1 MMGFNLDDYEPV
13 ATRLARWLADVRARG
28 AIPQVITEMTHHG
41 DGWCVFKA
49 TLYED
54 HGMIATGWAEEH
66 ASQRGVN
73 ATSHVENCETSAV
86 GRALANA
93 GWAGSDPAKRASR
106 EEMRKASGAP
116 RSPQE
121 RPDAQIRTTAPNS
134 SGRRDTPTEK
144 MLAFYHQLCKRHKIE
159 PNPEASGSFDLCRSE
174 IDRLQDLSRA

>member
-13 ATRLARWLADVRARG
+13 ATRLARWLDDCRIRGVRGR
-28 AIPQVITEMTHHG
+28 VITELMHRT
-41 DGWCVFKA
+41 DDVAVFRA
-49 TLYED
+49 EIYED
-54 HGMIATGWAEEH
+54 DLLVAVGHAEDYR
-66 ASQRGVN
+66 AAKGVN
-73 ATSHVENCETSAV
+73 ATNWFENAETGSI
-86 GRALANA
+86 GRALSNM
-93 GWAGSDPAKRASR
+93 GVSGSDPSRRPSR
-106 EEMRKASGAP
+106 EEMRKASGTP

-134 SGRRDTPTEK
+134 TGRRDTPTEK